1 MANNNIILASK
12 SASRNAMMKNAGI
25 KFKAVPADID
35 ERAIEEKLDN
45 DPHKITR
52 ELSRQKALAV
62 AANHKEALVVGS
74 DSVVALDNQ
83 ILHKAVNKD
92 EALDKLMTL
101 SGKTHSLISG
111 VAVARGKMVMW
122 DSVQEAKLT
131 MRKFDK
137 DFANAY
143 LDKIGDAA
151 FSCVG
156 AYQLEALGPWLFDK
170 IEGDYFTILGM
181 PLVKL
186 LSYLQD
192 YHELEL

>member
-1 MANNNIILASK
+1 
-12 SASRNAMMKNAGI
+12 
-25 KFKAVPADID
+25 
-35 ERAIEEKLDN
+35 
-45 DPHKITR
+45 
-52 ELSRQKALAV
+52 
-62 AANHKEALVVGS
+62 
-74 DSVVALDNQ
+74 
-83 ILHKAVNKD
+83 
-92 EALDKLMTL
+92 MTL

-111 VAVARGKMVMW
+111 VAAARGKMVMW

-151 FSCVG
+151 FDCVG
-156 AYQLEALGPWLFDK
+156 AYQLEALGPWLFEK